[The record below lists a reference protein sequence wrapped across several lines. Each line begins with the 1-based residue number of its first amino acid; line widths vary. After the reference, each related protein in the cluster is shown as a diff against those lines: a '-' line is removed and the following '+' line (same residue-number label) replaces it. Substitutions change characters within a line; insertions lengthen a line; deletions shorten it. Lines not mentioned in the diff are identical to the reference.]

1 MTHLDGPVPYADRTG
16 FDDAAVER
24 VARTARRDLPLT
36 DDRRRLGEE
45 AAAAIADA
53 GFARHFVPRRH
64 GGRAGTFSSLLT
76 ASASVAETCL
86 STAWCA
92 TLYAAHGRLASYL
105 PEEGRR
111 ALWKGSPDTFIAA
124 SIMPP
129 QGEAVRDRDGWRISG
144 RWDMAS
150 GVHHAD
156 WLLLASRTAGPDGP
170 EHRIFA
176 LPRHEGT
183 VLDTWRSLGMRGTGS
198 NAVEVAGSFVPAH
211 LSFTLAE
218 LNRPQAADA
227 ARCHRVPYL
236 LVGALMFATPIVG
249 AAQGALDAWR
259 TATAGRA
266 RHGGAATGR
275 RAETERVLTESSAQI
290 TAARLLLER
299 AARRAD
305 QTDATPLLT
314 AENRRDAA
322 MAVTWCAAAA
332 HRLFG
337 AAGSRAH
344 REDDPLQRHWRDITT
359 AASHGAL
366 GLEAAA
372 TGYAEAVFGTGPAEA
387 AVPGTG
393 TGEAASGTGTGTG
406 TGTGI
411 AEAVSATGTGE
422 AVSGAAGTG
431 APEPGAAGF
440 GAAEPGTPGPAA
452 PEPGTPTLGTTV
464 PAGV

>member
-1 MTHLDGPVPYADRTG
+1 MTDLNRLVSYADSCAPYAGTSTSYADTSEPYAETSTSYADSFG
-16 FDDAAVER
+16 FAGTAVER
-24 VARTARRDLPLT
+24 VAKTAERDLPLMEE
-36 DDRRRLGEE
+36 RRRIGEE

-53 GFARHFVPRRH
+53 GFARHFVPRRF

-92 TLYAAHGRLASYL
+92 TLFAAHGRLASYL
-105 PEEGRR
+105 PEEGREV
-111 ALWKGSPDTFIAA
+111 LWGGSPDTLIAA
-124 SIMPP
+124 SIMPA
-129 QGEAVRDRDGWRISG
+129 QGEAVRERGGWRISG

-150 GVHHAD
+150 GVDHAD
-156 WLLLASRTAGPDGP
+156 WLLLASRTEGPDGP

-176 LPRHEGT
+176 VPRQGRT

-198 NAVEVAGSFVPAH
+198 NAVEVAGAFVPAH

-227 ARCHRVPYL
+227 ARCHQVPYL
-236 LVGALMFATPIVG
+236 MVGALMFATPIVG
-249 AAQGALDAWR
+249 AAQGALDTWR
-259 TATAGRA
+259 TAVAARAAGRS
-266 RHGGAATGR
+266 
-275 RAETERVLTESSAQI
+275 AETERVLTESSTQI

-299 AARRAD
+299 VARRAD
-305 QTDATPLLT
+305 EEDATPLLT

-344 REDDPLQRHWRDITT
+344 REDSPLQRHWRDIT
-359 AASHGAL
+359 AATSHGAL

-372 TGYAEAVFGTGPAEA
+372 KGYAEAVFSRP
-387 AVPGTG
+387 
-393 TGEAASGTGTGTG
+393 AASP
-406 TGTGI
+406 
-411 AEAVSATGTGE
+411 
-422 AVSGAAGTG
+422 SGG
-431 APEPGAAGF
+431 
-440 GAAEPGTPGPAA
+440 
-452 PEPGTPTLGTTV
+452 
-464 PAGV
+464 